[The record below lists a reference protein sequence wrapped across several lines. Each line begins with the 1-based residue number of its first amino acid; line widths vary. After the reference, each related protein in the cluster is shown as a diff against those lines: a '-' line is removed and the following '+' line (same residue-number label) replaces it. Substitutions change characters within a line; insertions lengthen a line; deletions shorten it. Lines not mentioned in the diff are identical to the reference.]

1 MVDTTINM
9 TQTRYLKLLKMSID
23 TGLTTNR
30 IIILCL
36 NKYIPKI
43 RRKNYKFGTRRYQD
57 RAPEWQHV
65 HLYVHHVT
73 FEKYHDITRFHKNNL
88 SLLASKAFDECHDSI
103 KISLEND
110 NKSKTYSDYYTVICD
125 NPDKKV
131 TLISIWDKSELIGA
145 VTTKYCTNDKS
156 MILEIK
162 DW

>member
-9 TQTRYLKLLKMSID
+9 TQTRYLKLLQMSIS
-23 TGLTTNR
+23 TGLSTNR

-43 RRKNYKFGTRRYQD
+43 RRKAYKFGTRKYQD
-57 RAPEWQHV
+57 RAPEWHHI
-65 HLYVHHVT
+65 HLYVNHVT

-103 KISLEND
+103 ETSIQNENKI
-110 NKSKTYSDYYTVICD
+110 YSDYYTVYCGNKD
-125 NPDKKV
+125 RKV
-131 TLISIWDKSELIGA
+131 TLISIWDKSELFEA

-156 MILEIK
+156 IFLLIK